1 MKSTGTTQVMRKIKV
16 TLIFIKDIKFL
27 IKLIINKKK
36 KPGEI
41 FGWLSFMT
49 DGLRMSSIQSKDF
62 STVYEIKK
70 ADFLKIIQLNSK
82 DYVINK
88 FLYLGF

>member
-1 MKSTGTTQVMRKIKV
+1 M
-16 TLIFIKDIKFL
+16 
-27 IKLIINKKK
+27 
-36 KPGEI
+36 

-70 ADFLKIIQLNSK
+70 ADFLKIIQQNSK
-82 DYVINK
+82 DYVINE
-88 FLYLGF
+88 FLLLCFY